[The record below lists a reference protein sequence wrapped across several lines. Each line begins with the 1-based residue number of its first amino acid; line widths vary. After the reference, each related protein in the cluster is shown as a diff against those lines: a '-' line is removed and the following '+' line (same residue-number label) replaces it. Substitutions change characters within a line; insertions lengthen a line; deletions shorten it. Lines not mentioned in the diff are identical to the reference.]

1 MRPARRRWW
10 RTLYIALIPWVLCCQ
25 AHRAAEVA
33 AAVAASTAT
42 RERLEQGH
50 SAVVGL
56 PPPPPRP
63 PISPH
68 HDNNVHHPQAAV
80 ESLAGVPTTITD
92 SSNNNRPPALAR
104 RATAPNLVIGYLVPV
119 LNSYYTPLS
128 DLFQLVIDDLQ
139 AVGVLSGVNISV
151 VAKIT
156 GGKRA
161 AVLTDVVEFGNQ
173 QIAGIIG
180 VGDMYP
186 VDAIVTASTLRLP
199 FCEAAAN
206 DSALVSP
213 ASYPSLFR
221 TVPDIDQWASAAVAI
236 LKTQGW
242 SHYAAFFDIDQPP
255 STSHLTQMST
265 LPPVYLTAIP
275 INPTAADY
283 TDALL
288 HVQKTQL
295 AVILCLC
302 KASTFLGILRAAKP
316 LGMTSASYVWITL
329 DYAYKQALAVTAL
342 TGESDLLNG
351 SLVVTTIAGQGPA
364 YANLLSR
371 WGTSAFVAKY
381 PLLANVTKPP
391 PDNYMYMHTCLELFL
406 RGYNILISTNAT
418 SFPNPN
424 PLMAPG
430 AATAGDPDSIPSQF
444 DLPDVMTVT
453 GPVYYK
459 SSTTRVGTY
468 VFNYVSNGALVQFGT
483 YINETLNVTAPIAWF
498 GGTKPTEFVT
508 VASPPESSSYWITK
522 VVVPIVVVA
531 AVLILCVLLL
541 LLRQHWKRRQEIGP
555 APKQLLPL
563 MTVDIKSPAEKAME
577 ILNQVKSS
585 TGRQT
590 RKLSHYEI
598 DFIIEVLGS
607 GAMGFTPDIAALEDG
622 HGERVD
628 NETRAWV
635 MDLLAATP
643 TTHPSTST
651 APSANPGLGR
661 QGSDGVP
668 AAPTPPDMRRT
679 SRSALAERD
688 KRASF
693 DQDRGRRSIPE
704 GVNFR
709 GPRDMEEAMT
719 VPSMQRRR
727 GSTSAPFRTPP
738 LIESSSE
745 ANQEV
750 GLAGS
755 WATGRILGEDDTIPK
770 ELSSLDQ
777 VKITDYLTV
786 WYHSW
791 NFDMFHFTEMTN
803 GHPLMYSGLYL
814 LQTTETLGQLQLDIE
829 KFRRWLLL
837 MEAEYHPHP
846 YHNATHAAD
855 VLHGLNYLLLE
866 DPIGM
871 YYTPLEMLA
880 LVLSAIGHDID
891 HPGYNNA
898 FLVKSHHPWAI
909 LYCDTSVLELHHCAH
924 LFNKTLNSP
933 WNIFADLGADEYD
946 EVRKL
951 VIKLILA
958 TDMSKHFE
966 YINKFKSR
974 MSAGTING
982 SNDLSP
988 ENRLAIAEMAIK
1000 CADLCNPSKTFA
1012 LSKKWTDAVM
1022 EEFFMQGDK
1031 EKDLGLPVSQ
1041 FMDRTNTNVPKCQIG
1056 FIDFLVAPLFDAWN
1070 TFHSSDEKTVK
1081 IIREI
1086 AKNRAKWTGL
1096 TISQQL
1102 QQQQQQQLQQQ
1113 SMQSFQAAQVSA
1125 AQFVT
1130 SLPAAGSANAS
1141 SVAMGDSNRSI
1152 TSRYSGS
1159 MSRGLP
1165 FGSVFDPRTSGGN
1178 ISQQRAGSSEG
1189 SFPGARSA
1197 SMDVSPAT
1205 LLRPTT
1211 MVPSHSTSKVH
1222 TDGASGPQPF
1232 PVRTH
1237 EMKEGGG
1244 IIMNTAAFNFPR
1256 AT

>member
-1 MRPARRRWW
+1 M
-10 RTLYIALIPWVLCCQ
+10 V
-25 AHRAAEVA
+25 E
-33 AAVAASTAT
+33 
-42 RERLEQGH
+42 
-50 SAVVGL
+50 L
-56 PPPPPRP
+56 PPPPIPPR
-63 PISPH
+63 
-68 HDNNVHHPQAAV
+68 HDGNGHNPQAAV
-80 ESLAGVPTTITD
+80 ELLADVITTSTD
-92 SSNNNRPPALAR
+92 SSNNNRPSALAR
-104 RATAPNLVIGYLVPV
+104 RATAPNLVIGYLVPE
-119 LNSYYTPLS
+119 LDSYYTPLS

-139 AVGVLSGVNISV
+139 AQGVLPGVNVSV
-151 VAKIT
+151 VPKIT
-156 GGKRA
+156 GDKRA
-161 AVLTDVVEFGNQ
+161 TVLTDVVEFGNQ
-173 QIAGIIG
+173 QIAGLIG
-180 VGDMYP
+180 VGGMYP
-186 VDAIVTASTLRLP
+186 VDAIVTASTLHLP

-236 LKTQGW
+236 LQTQGW
-242 SHYAAFFDIDQPP
+242 SHYAALFDIDQPP
-255 STSHLTQMST
+255 STSHLSQLST
-265 LPPVYLTAIP
+265 LPPAFLTAIP
-275 INPTAADY
+275 LNPTPADY

-288 HVQKTQL
+288 RVQKTQL
-295 AVILCLC
+295 AVIV
-302 KASTFLGILRAAKP
+302 P

-329 DYAYKQALAVTAL
+329 DDAYEQALAVTAL
-342 TGESDLLNG
+342 TGESDLLRG

-371 WGTSAFVAKY
+371 WDTSEFRAKY
-381 PLLANVTKPP
+381 PLLANVTIPP
-391 PDNYMYMHTCLELFL
+391 PDNYLYMHTCLELFL
-406 RGYNILISTNAT
+406 RGYNNLISNNIT

-424 PLMAPG
+424 PLMVPG
-430 AATAGDPDSIPSQF
+430 AATAGDPDSIPWQF
-444 DLPDVMTVT
+444 NLPDVMTVT
-453 GPVYYK
+453 GLVYYAG
-459 SSTTRVGTY
+459 STTRVGTY
-468 VFNYVSNGALVQFGT
+468 VFNYVSNGALVEFAT
-483 YINETLNVTAPIAWF
+483 YINATLNVTAPVAWF
-498 GGTKPTEFVT
+498 GGTKPPEFVT
-508 VASPPESSSYWITK
+508 ASAPPETSKYWITK

-531 AVLILCVLLL
+531 TVIIICVLLL
-541 LLRQHWKRRQEIGP
+541 LLRQHWKRQQEIGP

-577 ILNQVKSS
+577 ILNQVKASS
-585 TGRQT
+585 GRQT
-590 RKLSHYEI
+590 RRLSHYEI

-651 APSANPGLGR
+651 APSATPGLGR

-704 GVNFR
+704 GVNILNLR
-709 GPRDMEEAMT
+709 GPRDIEEVMT

-727 GSTSAPFRTPP
+727 GSASAPFRTPP

-755 WATGRILGEDDTIPK
+755 WANGRILGEDDAILK
-770 ELSSLDQ
+770 DLGSLDQ

-803 GHPLMYSGLYL
+803 GHPLLYSGLYL

-829 KFRRWLLL
+829 KFKRWLLL

-866 DPIGM
+866 DPTGM

-982 SNDLSP
+982 TNDLSP

-1000 CADLCNPSKTFA
+1000 CADLCNPSKTFP

-1031 EKDLGLPVSQ
+1031 EKELGLPVSQ

-1102 QQQQQQQLQQQ
+1102 QQQQQQQQQQQLQQQ
-1113 SMQSFQAAQVSA
+1113 SMQSFQGAQISA

-1130 SLPAAGSANAS
+1130 SLPAAGSANTS
-1141 SVAMGDSNRSI
+1141 SVGMGDSGRSI

-1159 MSRGLP
+1159 LSRVLP
-1165 FGSVFDPRTSGGN
+1165 LSSVFDPRTSGGN
-1178 ISQQRAGSSEG
+1178 ISQHRAGSSSG
-1189 SFPGARSA
+1189 SFPAARSA
-1197 SMDVSPAT
+1197 SMDVTSAT

-1211 MVPSHSTSKVH
+1211 MLPSHSTSKVH
-1222 TDGASGPQPF
+1222 TTDGGSGPQPF

>member
-1 MRPARRRWW
+1 MYSVDA
-10 RTLYIALIPWVLCCQ
+10 I
-25 AHRAAEVA
+25 
-33 AAVAASTAT
+33 VAAST
-42 RERLEQGH
+42 LH
-50 SAVVGL
+50 
-56 PPPPPRP
+56 
-63 PISPH
+63 
-68 HDNNVHHPQAAV
+68 
-80 ESLAGVPTTITD
+80 
-92 SSNNNRPPALAR
+92 
-104 RATAPNLVIGYLVPV
+104 
-119 LNSYYTPLS
+119 
-128 DLFQLVIDDLQ
+128 
-139 AVGVLSGVNISV
+139 
-151 VAKIT
+151 
-156 GGKRA
+156 
-161 AVLTDVVEFGNQ
+161 
-173 QIAGIIG
+173 
-180 VGDMYP
+180 
-186 VDAIVTASTLRLP
+186 LP

-206 DSALVSP
+206 DSALISP

-221 TVPDIDQWASAAVAI
+221 TVPDIDQWVAAAVAI
-236 LKTQGW
+236 LRTQSW
-242 SHYAAFFDIDQPP
+242 THYAALFDVDQPP
-255 STSHLTQMST
+255 STNHLIQLNA
-265 LPPVYLTAIP
+265 LPPVFLSAIP
-275 INPTAADY
+275 TNPTVEDY
-283 TDALL
+283 TEALL
-288 HVQKTQL
+288 RIQKTQL

-302 KASTFLGILRAAKP
+302 SGTTFLGVLRAAKT
-316 LGMTSASYVWITL
+316 LGMTTASYVWITL
-329 DYAYKQALAVTAL
+329 SEAYLQAAANATR
-342 TGESDLLNG
+342 TGELDLLRG
-351 SLVVTTIAGQGPA
+351 SLVVTTVAGQGPA
-364 YANLLSR
+364 YPLLS
-371 WGTSAFVAKY
+371 
-381 PLLANVTKPP
+381 NVSKPP

-406 RGYNILISTNAT
+406 RGYDNLISTNAT

-424 PLMAPG
+424 PLN
-430 AATAGDPDSIPSQF
+430 ATVAGNPDSIPIEF
-444 DLPDVMTVT
+444 NLPNVMTVT
-453 GPVYYK
+453 GRVQYRT
-459 SSTTRVGTY
+459 STTRI
-468 VFNYVSNGALVQFGT
+468 GT
-483 YINETLNVTAPIAWF
+483 YIYNYISDGALMPFATYYNDTVNVTAPVRWY
-498 GGTKPTEFVT
+498 GGTQPSEFVT
-508 VASPPESSSYWITK
+508 NDQPPETSKYWITK

-531 AVLILCVLLL
+531 TVLIICALLL
-541 LLRQHWKRRQEIGP
+541 PLRQHWKRRQEIGP

-585 TGRQT
+585 SGRQ
-590 RKLSHYEI
+590 RRRLSHYEI

-651 APSANPGLGR
+651 APSAANPGVGR

-668 AAPTPPDMRRT
+668 AVPTPPPDMRRT
-679 SRSALAERD
+679 SRSALERSERERD
-688 KRASF
+688 KRSSF
-693 DQDRGRRSIPE
+693 ADDRGRRSIPE
-704 GVNFR
+704 GVNMR
-709 GPRDMEEAMT
+709 GPRDMEEAT

-727 GSTSAPFRTPP
+727 GSASAPFRTPP

-745 ANQEV
+745 ANQEM
-750 GLAGS
+750 GLADS
-755 WATGRILGEDDTIPK
+755 WSTGRPFGEDDTIPK
-770 ELSSLDQ
+770 DLGSLDQ

-803 GHPLMYSGLYL
+803 GHPLLYSGLYL

-829 KFRRWLLL
+829 KFKRWLLL

-898 FLVKSHHPWAI
+898 FLVKSRHPWAI

-924 LFNKTLNSP
+924 LFNKTLKSP
-933 WNIFADLGADEYD
+933 WNIFADLNADEYD

-974 MSAGTING
+974 MSAGTIG
-982 SNDLSP
+982 GTTEHTP

-1031 EKDLGLPVSQ
+1031 EKELGLPVSQ

-1056 FIDFLVAPLFDAWN
+1056 FIDFLVAPLYDAWN

-1102 QQQQQQQLQQQ
+1102 QQQQQQQQYQQHQ
-1113 SMQSFQAAQVSA
+1113 SMQAAQVSA

-1130 SLPAAGSANAS
+1130 SLPAAGSASNS
-1141 SVAMGDSNRSI
+1141 SAAIGESNRSI

-1159 MSRGLP
+1159 MSRVLP
-1165 FGSVFDPRTSGGN
+1165 LGSGFDPRMSGA
-1178 ISQQRAGSSEG
+1178 SLPPQQPQARAGSSSG
-1189 SFPGARSA
+1189 SFPRPRSG
-1197 SMDVSPAT
+1197 SIDIPPTS

-1211 MVPSHSTSKVH
+1211 MVPSHSGTKFH
-1222 TDGASGPQPF
+1222 ADGGGPL
-1232 PVRTH
+1232 PVPVKTH

-1244 IIMNTAAFNFPR
+1244 IIMNNAAFDFTRNR
-1256 AT
+1256 TT